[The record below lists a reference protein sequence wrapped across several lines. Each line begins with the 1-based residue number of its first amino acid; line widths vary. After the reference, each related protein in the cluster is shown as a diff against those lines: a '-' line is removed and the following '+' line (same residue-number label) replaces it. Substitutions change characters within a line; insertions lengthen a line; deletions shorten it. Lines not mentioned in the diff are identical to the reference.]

1 MRLFQDLVNILLRS
15 LVRYKIVWEN
25 TVITNAGIELLKNA
39 LSGGTITVTAIK
51 SGAGKVDVSALKSQ
65 TAVSS
70 IKQSGTVQGVTKTNE
85 TIKIGVLFSNAGLSA
100 GYSMTQLGI
109 YAKGSTGSEV
119 LFAISQS
126 ITGKEVPAE
135 SAMPSWSLVHNFY
148 IKLNNDVTMT
158 ATVDPEGYVT
168 FETMQTALNKH
179 TGNKSNP
186 HSVTKSQ
193 VGLGNVPNVATNDQ
207 TPTYSDTTTLV
218 TLSSGEKISIAFAKI
233 KLAITTLI
241 NHLANK
247 SNPHGVT
254 KSQVGLGNV
263 ENKSSATI
271 RGELTK
277 GNVTTALGYTPANQ
291 TDMTNAQD
299 AITQLNSDYDTII
312 VGTSV
317 STTSQT
323 INHYGDRKLSDY
335 KFIVFAFGASDDDIR
350 SIVTV
355 PRVIFEKIGK
365 SYSFVAHGSN
375 DSTISAVS
383 FTYASDT
390 ATTVKLSADHGVKYI
405 RVFGIK

>member
-1 MRLFQDLVNILLRS
+1 M
-15 LVRYKIVWEN
+15 WEN

-135 SAMPSWSLVHNFY
+135 LAMPSWSLVHNFY

-168 FETMQTALNKH
+168 FETMQTALNTH

-277 GNVTTALGYTPANQ
+277 GNVTTALGFTPANQ

-299 AITQLNSDYDTII
+299 AITQLNSDKEWKTYFDDGIKIVTNNQCTIFCI
-312 VGTSV
+312 RKSKSLIGGNIND
-317 STTSQT
+317 QT
-323 INHYGDRKLSDY
+323 LIDLPNG
-335 KFIVFAFGASDDDIR
+335 IVFKDE
-350 SIVTV
+350 
-355 PRVIFEKIGK
+355 IFAPCEILDGSWTPYGNTGYVNGRNEKITVRCKDSASAGVVIAT
-365 SYSFVAHGSN
+365 FVVPTS
-375 DSTISAVS
+375 S
-383 FTYASDT
+383 
-390 ATTVKLSADHGVKYI
+390 
-405 RVFGIK
+405 IKFN

>member
-1 MRLFQDLVNILLRS
+1 M
-15 LVRYKIVWEN
+15 WEN

-168 FETMQTALNKH
+168 FETMQTALNTH

-193 VGLGNVPNVATNDQ
+193 VGLGNVPNVVTNDQ

-254 KSQVGLGNV
+254 KSQVGLVNV

-277 GNVTTALGYTPANQ
+277 GNVTTAIGYTPANQ
-291 TDMTNAQD
+291 TDMTNAQN

-312 VGTSV
+312 VGTSI
-317 STTSQT
+317 TTSTQT
-323 INHYGDRKLSDY
+323 INHYDGRKLSDY

-375 DSTISAVS
+375 DSTISVVS
-383 FTYASDT
+383 FTYASDI

-405 RVFGIK
+405 RVFGVK

>member
-1 MRLFQDLVNILLRS
+1 M
-15 LVRYKIVWEN
+15 WEN

-291 TDMTNAQD
+291 TDMTNAQN
-299 AITQLNSDYDTII
+299 AITQLNSDKEYKTY
-312 VGTSV
+312 
-317 STTSQT
+317 STDGISIEINSQCAMFY
-323 INHYGDRKLSDY
+323 IRKSKSLTGGNTTQTLLDLPNGITL
-335 KFIVFAFGASDDDIR
+335 KNEVFAPCEIIDGSWTPYGNTGYINARNGQINVRCKDSTST
-350 SIVTV
+350 SIVIAMFTV
-355 PRVIFEKIGK
+355 PRHFIQF
-365 SYSFVAHGSN
+365 S
-375 DSTISAVS
+375 
-383 FTYASDT
+383 
-390 ATTVKLSADHGVKYI
+390 
-405 RVFGIK
+405 

>member
-1 MRLFQDLVNILLRS
+1 M
-15 LVRYKIVWEN
+15 WEN

-126 ITGKEVPAE
+126 TTGKEVPAE

-148 IKLNNDVTMT
+148 IKLNNDVKMT

-168 FETMQTALNKH
+168 FETMQKALNAH

-193 VGLGNVPNVATNDQ
+193 VGLGNVPNVATNNQ

-299 AITQLNSDYDTII
+299 AITQLNSDKEYKTY
-312 VGTSV
+312 
-317 STTSQT
+317 STDGISIEINSQCAMFY
-323 INHYGDRKLSDY
+323 IRKSKSLTGGNTTQTLLDLPNGITL
-335 KFIVFAFGASDDDIR
+335 KNEVFAPCEIIDGSWTPYGNTGYINARNGQINVRCKDSTST
-350 SIVTV
+350 SIVIAMFTV
-355 PRVIFEKIGK
+355 PRYFIQF
-365 SYSFVAHGSN
+365 S
-375 DSTISAVS
+375 
-383 FTYASDT
+383 
-390 ATTVKLSADHGVKYI
+390 
-405 RVFGIK
+405 